1 MPTYDCNSCGRFET
15 ITAFIPEACSCCG
28 GGLALTAA
36 EQRAVTERI
45 AAQNDRFRTTLGTAP
60 DVPGQLVATS
70 GVRAK
75 GAAFLAAAGAAV
87 QAFATFTED
96 NDPHGEHDFGAITVE
111 GVAVWWKIDLY
122 DPAYACGSERRD
134 DLTATRR
141 VLTLLLP
148 EDY

>member
-1 MPTYDCNSCGRFET
+1 MPTYDCNSCGRFGT
-15 ITAFIPEACSCCG
+15 TTTFIPEACSSCG
-28 GGLALTAA
+28 GGLALTEA

-45 AAQNDRFRTTLGTAP
+45 AAQNDRFRTTLGTSP
-60 DVPGQLVATS
+60 DVPGQLVVTQ
-70 GVRAK
+70 GVMGK
-75 GAAFLAAAGAAV
+75 GAGFLAAASAAV
-87 QAFATFTED
+87 QAFTTFTEED
-96 NDPHGEHDFGAITVE
+96 DPHGEHDFGSVTVE

-122 DPAYACGSERRD
+122 DPAYGYGSERRD

>member
-1 MPTYDCNSCGRFET
+1 MPTYECTSCGRSET
-15 ITAFIPEACSCCG
+15 ITAFIPEACSCCD
-28 GGLALTAA
+28 GGLALTEA

-45 AAQNDRFRTTLGTAP
+45 AAQNDRFRTTLGTAL
-60 DVPGQLVATS
+60 DVPGQLVVTS
-70 GVRAK
+70 GVMAK
-75 GAAFLAAAGAAV
+75 GAGFLAAAGAAV

-96 NDPHGEHDFGAITVE
+96 NDPHGEHDFGAVTVE

-122 DPAYACGSERRD
+122 DAAYAYGSERRD
-134 DLTATRR
+134 DLTATGR